1 MSSTK
6 RHQNRLKEWFPHTSK
21 PFIANAPM
29 LGFANHQLATAVTKA
44 GGLGFIGGGFDFSPS
59 STQLV
64 KLDSELTKARTEL
77 KIADSGT
84 LPIGVG
90 FITFKPS
97 GFEENVVPLLDKHR
111 VSAVWLSFPNEDAD
125 HTSIIAAIRDARVKS
140 EWPVKVFVQVGT
152 VQGAATAAEQG
163 ADVIVVQG
171 TDAGGH
177 QWARG
182 ASLISL
188 LPDVSESLGDV
199 YDVALL
205 AAGGI
210 VGGKGVLLRW
220 VWAQMGLLWG
230 RGWVFG
236 DRLGRN
242 IANIVQF
249 VATEECPAPAL
260 IKDSI
265 VKAQDGASST
275 VKSVRHDVFQS
286 TDVFPR
292 QYDGRALVGI
302 SWTEAQ
308 SGVSDEEVIRRY
320 DEAIKQGEDHRRT
333 WCKCRVDFFGAV
345 CERADGTG
353 STGGQVDCCEH
364 HGSYM
369 IGVP

>member
-1 MSSTK
+1 MPSTESQ
-6 RHQNRLKEWFPHTSK
+6 HDLLKEWFPHTSK

-29 LGFANHQLATAVTKA
+29 LGFADYRLATAVTKA
-44 GGLGFIGGGFDFSPS
+44 GGLGFIGGAFDFSPS
-59 STQLV
+59 STQLA
-64 KLDSELTKARTEL
+64 KLDSELIKARTEL
-77 KIADSGT
+77 GITDSGT

-97 GFEENVVPLLDKHR
+97 GFEENVVPLLEKHR
-111 VSAVWLSFPNEDAD
+111 VSAVWLSFPKEDAD
-125 HTSIIAAIRDARVKS
+125 HGPLIHAIGDARVKS
-140 EWPVKVFVQVGT
+140 EWSVKVFVQAGT

-182 ASLISL
+182 ASLLSL
-188 LPDVSESLGDV
+188 LPDVRGSLGDI

-205 AAGGI
+205 AAGGDC
-210 VGGKGVLLRW
+210 G
-220 VWAQMGLLWG
+220 G
-230 RGWVFG
+230 RGCVAA
-236 DRLGRN
+236 LGLG
-242 IANIVQF
+242 ADGIVMGTRF
-249 VATEECPAPAL
+249 VATEECPAPAS

-265 VKAQDGASST
+265 VKAQDGAFST

-302 SWTEAQ
+302 SWNDAQ

-333 WCKCRVDFFGAV
+333 VWAGASV
-345 CERADGTG
+345 G
-353 STGGQVDCCEH
+353 SISSVLSVSDLMEQIQQDVKLTTASIMG
-364 HGSYM
+364 
-369 IGVP
+369 